1 MTIRK
6 SQRVN
11 PLLDQLKTAQVQLVC
26 QKEYKWI
33 EDLTIQQIDT
43 YMQMPILRE
52 KLSFLAK
59 ECEIK
64 ELCH

>member
-11 PLLDQLKTAQVQLVC
+11 PLLDQLKTAQVKPVC
-26 QKEYKWI
+26 QKDLEHKWI
-33 EDLTIQQIDT
+33 ADLTIQQIDT
-43 YMQMPILRE
+43 YMQMPNLRE

-59 ECEIK
+59 
-64 ELCH
+64 